1 MCKKQRLDPRVERT
15 RARVL
20 SAAHRLLQTGGPTA
34 VTYSALAH
42 ESGVGRATIYRHWPT
57 LDTLWPALVG
67 EVGRTAA
74 IEPTGDLR
82 TDLTSA
88 LRLMARNLDS
98 PERRIE
104 VITMLQ
110 RAQLEA
116 EARRF
121 VRAIERHNPVRQS
134 LEHAHH
140 AGALREDI
148 DLDVAAAL
156 LSGPVLQRALMAG
169 LKADTRFIDAVVD
182 AFLCSQTTADT
193 SPSG

>member
-1 MCKKQRLDPRVERT
+1 MRKKRDVDPRVERT
-15 RARVL
+15 RSRVL
-20 SAAHRLLQTGGPTA
+20 SAAHALLQTGGPTA
-34 VTYSALAH
+34 ITYSALTR

-57 LDTLWPALVG
+57 LDTLWPDLVR

-82 TDLTSA
+82 ADLTSA
-88 LRLMARNLDS
+88 LRAMARNLGS
-98 PERRIE
+98 RERRIE

-140 AGALREDI
+140 AGKLRKDVALDI
-148 DLDVAAAL
+148 AAAL
-156 LSGPVLQRALMAG
+156 LSGPILQRALMG
-169 LKADTRFIDAVVD
+169 GVKADTRFIDAVVD
-182 AFLCSQTTADT
+182 AFLCSQPTAGR

>member
-1 MCKKQRLDPRVERT
+1 VRKKQEVDPRVERT
-15 RARVL
+15 RAQVL
-20 SAAHRLLQTGGPTA
+20 AAAHRLLQTGGPTA
-34 VTYSALAH
+34 VTYSALTR

-57 LDTLWPALVG
+57 LDTLWPDLIG
-67 EVGRTAA
+67 EVGQAAA

-82 TDLTSA
+82 ADLTRA
-88 LRLMARNLDS
+88 LKVMARNLDS

-110 RAQLEA
+110 RAQLET

-134 LEHAHH
+134 LEHARH
-140 AGALREDI
+140 AGTLRKGV

-156 LSGPVLQRALMAG
+156 LSGPILQRALMAG
-169 LKADTRFIDAVVD
+169 VKADSRFIDAVVD

-193 SPSG
+193 SPSN

>member
-1 MCKKQRLDPRVERT
+1 VRKRREVDPRVERT
-15 RARVL
+15 RSRVL

-34 VTYSALAH
+34 VTYSALTR

-57 LDTLWPALVG
+57 LDRLWPDLVK
-67 EVGRTAA
+67 EVGQTAA

-82 TDLTSA
+82 ADITSA
-88 LRLMARNLDS
+88 LRVMARNLDS

-134 LEHAHH
+134 LEHAQH
-140 AGALREDI
+140 AGTLREDV

-156 LSGPVLQRALMAG
+156 LSGPILQRALMAG
-169 LKADTRFIDAVVD
+169 VKADTRFIDAVVD
-182 AFLCSQTTADT
+182 AFLCSQATAGRP
-193 SPSG
+193 PSG